1 MTESIKPSVANLAAK
16 YKALGYDKYYAW
28 DRYIADAGLK
38 PEVDAQEFYRI
49 YANVTAESVQR
60 TLPSGWTATHYDTLL
75 QMQVQIKHENNVH
88 YMVWENGRTGSD
100 PDKYFSADRYME
112 VKK

>member
-1 MTESIKPSVANLAAK
+1 MTESIKPSVADLAAK

-28 DRYIADAGLK
+28 DRYVADAGLK
-38 PEVDAQEFYRI
+38 PEVDAQKFYQI

-60 TLPSGWTATHYDTLL
+60 ILPSGWTATHYDTLR

-100 PDKYFSADRYME
+100 PDKYFPVDRYE
-112 VKK
+112 EIK